1 MEFRFENYIL
11 KAFLA
16 SGLLALMMMVL
27 AMGLI
32 QLFRYGPSL
41 PPYVILILA
50 SVAFVLS
57 ASFFERYEVGS
68 IMWSMLV
75 SLIATLILTLLSG
88 GIIYTFSQNRQS
100 WEELISGLA
109 ICMIVAMTLL
119 NYLKRSLGEIE
130 YRQKRRQDDLGDRWS
145 FPEVQIG
152 F

>member
-27 AMGLI
+27 AQGLI

-41 PPYVILILA
+41 PPSIILILA
-50 SVAFVLS
+50 SIAFVLS

-75 SLIATLILTLLSG
+75 SLIATLMLTLLAG
-88 GIIYTFSQNRQS
+88 GIIYTFSQNRQPL
-100 WEELISGLA
+100 EELISGLA

-130 YRQKRRQDDLGDRWS
+130 Y
-145 FPEVQIG
+145 
-152 F
+152 